1 MELKESLT
9 SSTSKG
15 GDSTDFEVEHHQ
27 TLSDK
32 LKAFKS
38 SAFDPEAYV
47 STKCRSISEKVLSLS
62 PRNKAL
68 VTLPCGIEEGFCR
81 GNAQNTSRE
90 ISDLEGQ
97 LIALR
102 NHLSNRASIIQGLAE
117 ATNLNSLSTP
127 ESLSKDEIS
136 SFESSAVEPTPID
149 EWRAHFTE
157 SLEVLLAERRVDE
170 ALDALDEAEKVANN
184 APDNAGTDRRPLL
197 TPSALSSLRA
207 AIAEQRRKLGNL
219 LADAACQASISGFE
233 LRSVVTAL
241 KRLGDGPHAHALLLT
256 SHRRKLQSN
265 TQTLRPSGAT
275 HGVAYTAALSHL
287 VFSTIAQGAS
297 DSLTIFDD
305 EPAYS
310 SELVTWSVSETEA
323 YARLITR
330 HVLASPAAFGG
341 LRAVAECVQICLGH
355 CSLLEARGL
364 SLSPVLL
371 KHFRPFVDR
380 ALTANLKRIEQCT
393 TALAAADDWLL
404 VHSPMG
410 SRSFGTSPLAAAMIS
425 QPKLSASAHRF
436 NTMVQE
442 LCEDISPLERLRLSH
457 QALEGILQT
466 FNVYINLL
474 INALP
479 GSMETESVEGSGHRI
494 VRIAETEAQQT
505 ALLANAVLLADELI
519 PRAAAKL
526 SPSNHQVSRMDD
538 AAAKRSSSDRRIPEQ
553 RELKRRLQRLVDQL
567 RDSFCRQHALELIF
581 TEDGAVRLNADMY
594 LSLDQGGEEPEWFP
608 SPIYQEL
615 FDKLTRIANIAL
627 EMFVGR
633 ERFATMLLVRL
644 TETVILWLSED
655 QTFWEE
661 IKDGPRPLGPLGLQQ
676 FYLDMEFVIL
686 FASQG
691 RYLSRNLHQVIKNII
706 AKAIEAVAATNID
719 PYSVLPEDEWFA
731 DVAQIAI
738 KMLMGKANFEN
749 VERELPAAIGSP
761 TVASA
766 RSATSPISHGS
777 Q

>member
-47 STKCRSISEKVLSLS
+47 STKCRSISEKETRHLLHYLVELK
-62 PRNKAL
+62 KASA
-68 VTLPCGIEEGFCR
+68 EEMRKSVYANYSAFIR
-81 GNAQNTSRE
+81 TSRE

-219 LADAACQASISGFE
+219 LADAARQASISGFE

-436 NTMVQE
+436 NTMVQRE
-442 LCEDISPLERLRLSH
+442 
-457 QALEGILQT
+457 
-466 FNVYINLL
+466 YIQFFGQLIHVMLL
-474 INALP
+474 HMTP
-479 GSMETESVEGSGHRI
+479 KHSE
-494 VRIAETEAQQT
+494 
-505 ALLANAVLLADELI
+505 DELW
-519 PRAAAKL
+519 
-526 SPSNHQVSRMDD
+526 
-538 AAAKRSSSDRRIPEQ
+538 
-553 RELKRRLQRLVDQL
+553 
-567 RDSFCRQHALELIF
+567 SFI
-581 TEDGAVRLNADMY
+581 NN
-594 LSLDQGGEEPEWFP
+594 
-608 SPIYQEL
+608 
-615 FDKLTRIANIAL
+615 K
-627 EMFVGR
+627 
-633 ERFATMLLVRL
+633 
-644 TETVILWLSED
+644 
-655 QTFWEE
+655 
-661 IKDGPRPLGPLGLQQ
+661 
-676 FYLDMEFVIL
+676 
-686 FASQG
+686 
-691 RYLSRNLHQVIKNII
+691 
-706 AKAIEAVAATNID
+706 
-719 PYSVLPEDEWFA
+719 
-731 DVAQIAI
+731 
-738 KMLMGKANFEN
+738 
-749 VERELPAAIGSP
+749 VEK
-761 TVASA
+761 
-766 RSATSPISHGS
+766 
-777 Q
+777 